1 MRAFNVLAAIVL
13 IAATLAGCK
22 RQTVADVAP
31 PRATDVAPTPRQT
44 SLIAVPIA
52 ADAAMLR
59 TALERAIPRTLW
71 TINRPQKD
79 CLPPPRV
86 VRQSGGEG
94 KSGSA
99 GVVLGGR
106 RR

>member
-44 SLIAVPIA
+44 SLIAVPID

-71 TINRPQKD
+71 TINRRDKACRSEEHTSELQSLMRTPYAVF
-79 CLPPPRV
+79 CL
-86 VRQSGGEG
+86 
-94 KSGSA
+94 K
-99 GVVLGGR
+99 
-106 RR
+106 